1 MNLVEQLDYIFSPRS
16 VAVVG
21 ASANPE
27 KVGFMCV
34 GNLLEAGFGG
44 RVYPVNPGLSELFG
58 LRVYPS
64 VTAIP
69 GEVDLAMVVIPA
81 ELTVSTIEECVAK
94 GIKGTILISGGFRE
108 VGTEIGS
115 DLQAQLRDIA
125 NRGGMKIIGPNTLG
139 LINPRAKLNASFQYT
154 LSLSQAGN
162 VGIAAQSGG
171 TTIYLVHALTNH
183 NVGISKAIGL
193 GNRCN
198 LDFDELVTYFGEDKE
213 TEVIVLHVEGLEQ
226 PQRLTNVARQVT
238 KRKPIVVYKAGKGEE
253 MDRATLS
260 HTGALAGK
268 YEFYKAAFNQAG
280 MIMVDGVTELVDV
293 AKALAFQPAA
303 VGGRVAIFSVQAGP
317 GIIMADKC
325 RQLGLRLAQLSP
337 ATKRRLRQLSSPL
350 NPVDN
355 PVDLAWKSNE
365 FDACREMLKVV
376 LEDGGVDAVAVAAVF
391 YGLNMELMRA
401 VVNVADIA
409 RYLGKPIAVCLDS
422 PKGLAYAEINALE
435 GSCIPT
441 FPLPE
446 RAVTGLAG
454 LIRYGQILKDGGGG
468 GGIRTHGSG
477 ISEQRFSGPS
487 P

>member
-1 MNLVEQLDYIFSPRS
+1 MDLMEQLDHIFSPKS
-16 VAVVG
+16 IAVVG

-44 RVYPVNPGLSELFG
+44 RVYPVNPGLAQLFG
-58 LRVYPS
+58 LRAYPS
-64 VTAIP
+64 VSAIP

-81 ELTVSTIEECVAK
+81 EFTPSTIEECVAK
-94 GIKGTILISGGFRE
+94 GVKGAILISGGFRE
-108 VGTEIGS
+108 VGTEIGA
-115 DLQAQLRDIA
+115 DLQAQLGDIA

-154 LSLSQAGN
+154 LSLSRAGN
-162 VGIAAQSGG
+162 VAIAAQSGG
-171 TTIYLVHALTNH
+171 TTTYLVHALTNH

-198 LDFDELVTYFGEDKE
+198 LDFDELVSYFGQDKE
-213 TEVIVLHVEGLEQ
+213 TEAIVLYVEGLEQ
-226 PQRLTNVARQVT
+226 PRRLIKAARQVT
-238 KRKPIVVYKAGKGEE
+238 SRKPIVVYKAGRGEE
-253 MDRATLS
+253 TSRATLS

-268 YEFYKAAFNQAG
+268 YQFYKAAFYQAG
-280 MIMVDGVTELVDV
+280 MIVVDSIMELVDA

-303 VGGRVAIFSVQAGP
+303 GGSRVAIFSVQAGP

-325 RQLGLRLAQLSP
+325 HELGLKLAQFSP
-337 ATKRRLRQLSSPL
+337 KTKRRLKQLASPL
-350 NPVDN
+350 NLVDN
-355 PVDLAWKSNE
+355 PVDLAWKSDE

-376 LEDGGVDAVAVAAVF
+376 LDDDGVDAVTVAAVF
-391 YGLNMELMRA
+391 YSTNMELMRA
-401 VVNVADIA
+401 VVDVA
-409 RYLGKPIAVCLDS
+409 GESKKPITVCLDS
-422 PKGLAYAEINALE
+422 PGGAAYAEINALE
-435 GSCIPT
+435 GNGVPT

-446 RAVTGLAG
+446 RAITGLAALTKRG
-454 LIRYGQILKDGGGG
+454 KILKSGGGG

-477 ISEQRFSGPS
+477 IPEQRFSRPS

>member
-1 MNLVEQLDYIFSPRS
+1 MDLVEQLDHIFFPRS

-21 ASANPE
+21 ASASPE

-44 RVYPVNPGLSELFG
+44 RVYPVNPGLSQLFG
-58 LRVYPS
+58 LRAYPS
-64 VTAIP
+64 VMAIP

-81 ELTVSTIEECVAK
+81 ERTLSTIEGCVTK
-94 GIKGTILISGGFRE
+94 GVKGVILVSGGFRE

-139 LINPRAKLNASFQYT
+139 LVNPRARLNASFQHT
-154 LSLSQAGN
+154 LCLSQAGN
-162 VGIAAQSGG
+162 VAVAAQSGG
-171 TTIYLVHALTNH
+171 ATIYIVHALTNH

-198 LDFDELVTYFGEDKE
+198 LDFDELVTYFGQDKD
-213 TEVIVLHVEGLEQ
+213 TEVIVLYVEGLEQ
-226 PQRLTNVARQVT
+226 PQRLINAARQVT
-238 KRKPIVVYKAGKGEE
+238 KRKPIVVYKVGRGEE
-253 MDRATLS
+253 VNRATLS

-280 MIMVDGVTELVDV
+280 MIVVDSLMELVDV

-303 VGGRVAIFSVQAGP
+303 GGNRVAVLSVQAGP

-325 RQLGLRLAQLSP
+325 RQLGMMLAQFSP
-337 ATKRRLRQLSSPL
+337 ATKHRLRQLASPL

-355 PVDLAWKSNE
+355 PVDIAWRSDE
-365 FDACREMLKVV
+365 FDACRQMLKVV
-376 LEDGGVDAVAVAAVF
+376 LDDDGVDAVTVAAVF
-391 YGLNMELMRA
+391 YGSNMELMRA
-401 VVNVADIA
+401 VVDIA
-409 RYLGKPIAVCLDS
+409 GYNKKPIMVCLDS
-422 PKGLAYAEINALE
+422 PRGVAYAEINALE
-435 GSCIPT
+435 ASGIPT
-441 FPLPE
+441 YPLPE
-446 RAVTGLAG
+446 RAITGLAG
-454 LIRYGQILKDGGGG
+454 LVRYGEIVKAVGGGG
-468 GGIRTHGSG
+468 GGIRTHGSD